1 MTGKQKAEIYPV
13 YFLYGPED
21 YLIEEEVQGLLDR
34 TLSPRERGLNL
45 HLFSGIEH
53 SAQEITQAA
62 RTLPMFARYRFILVR
77 EADGMD
83 KAKTEVLLKYIE
95 KPSPTTCLV
104 LYGQTV
110 GAWKGRLAAIEKMGN
125 VKECPRLKG
134 VALISWMKKRM
145 SEKGKTL
152 TGDAADYLL
161 EVVGDRLHDVENTL
175 EKVFLGV
182 GEKNRIELADVEEMV
197 SEVKISTVFDL
208 TDAIG
213 RKNLEKALGILEKAL
228 ESKSIS
234 FRRDEA
240 VSKKI
245 DDPVPILLS
254 MMAKQYWGILAVK
267 KMTRDRVDGAEVAS
281 KLGMSPWNVKKLMDQ
296 GKNFSESSLKNGVIK
311 CHQTDLSIKRGQG
324 PKDLLMEKLVIDL
337 CRPS

>member
-34 TLSPRERGLNL
+34 TLSPKERGLNL
-45 HLFSGIEH
+45 HHFSGVEH
-53 SAQEITQAA
+53 SGQEITQAA
-62 RTLPMFARYRFILVR
+62 WTLPMFARYRFVLVR

-83 KAKTEVLLKYIE
+83 KAKIEVLLKYME
-95 KPSPTTCLV
+95 KPSATTCLV
-104 LYGQTV
+104 LYAQAV
-110 GAWKGRLAAIEKMGN
+110 GAWKGRLAAIEKIGN
-125 VKECPRLKG
+125 VKECLRLKG
-134 VALISWMKKRM
+134 TALISWMKKRM

-161 EVVGDRLHDVENTL
+161 EVVGDHLHDVENTL

-228 ESKSIS
+228 ESRSIS

-240 VSKKI
+240 VSKKM

-267 KMTRDRVDGAEVAS
+267 KMTGGRVDVAETAG
-281 KLGMSPWNVKKLMDQ
+281 KLGMTAWNVKKLMEQ

-337 CRPS
+337 CRPR